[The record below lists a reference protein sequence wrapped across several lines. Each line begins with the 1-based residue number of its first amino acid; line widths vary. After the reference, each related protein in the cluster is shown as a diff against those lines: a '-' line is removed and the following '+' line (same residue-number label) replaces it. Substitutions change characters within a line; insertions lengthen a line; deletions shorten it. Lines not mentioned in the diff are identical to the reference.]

1 MSGGAPSFELHS
13 RCEIARLGEGEVVF
27 VGGTSFATGV
37 WVGVVL
43 DETNGKN
50 NGTVMGKRYF
60 DCPEGHGVFVRPS
73 QVHPIPGSF
82 SPVSAA
88 SSPPMP
94 ATTPGRRTAATGSGS
109 MASHSRSTSGL
120 ENHPA
125 SRGQSP
131 VKAGRPSAAVSTP
144 RARIAGSLGPG
155 VGRTAPAPSTP
166 SSTIANRMQKP
177 LTTPRVG
184 AAAVGARGV
193 GAASTPRAL
202 PASTTPATSR
212 STTASVTR
220 PGLRTSVSAATRPTM
235 PARTGTTASTPGGAG
250 ARTPGMTPS
259 AARISGTATGA
270 STPAYGS
277 ASAAAARRQSLVGS
291 GFSRSAASTPA
302 GAQGH
307 HRTQSRVSRTSSSA
321 SSTVSSGM
329 ATPASAAAAARRA
342 GVGPATGAARVAPS
356 PAVRARTPAST
367 AHFEDFSSER
377 TPRRAGTGPTAAT
390 PGAFSA
396 TRRDSLL
403 SRGGGGTGQSHSQDD
418 EDLEEDILNATL
430 ADAAAELDGDEEDL
444 LMGGGTEIA
453 AATSTGRTMTSSP
466 TLEEAVSAELDEHDP
481 SASPTAPY
489 SHNRTY
495 DSGPTAGPTSRSR
508 TAGTT
513 AASPAT
519 VSPTAALTP
528 VAPIPRPNHMSL
540 ASSTS
545 TSHLPR
551 TAAEVG
557 ELMHELE
564 ELRARVRMMEKK
576 REEEREAMRAA
587 ERKAEEAE
595 GKERAVEK
603 LQERLKEIQ
612 ASLKDQGKLE
622 RELEQLRDDYERQIV
637 DANEQLEMAML
648 DKEVAEEKY
657 EVLAHDA
664 EILREEKEEM
674 QLDRDLAREELAM
687 FEQGEV
693 PEADRASTEFIKL
706 ERQNM
711 RLQDALLRV
720 RDVGNE
726 MEADLKHKIT
736 ELDKELASLSDI
748 QMQYEKATARL
759 EVLES
764 ANEDLRSQLDAALG
778 AEEMLETLT
787 ERNLN
792 LAEKLDMS
800 KLEIEELTEMCQVS
814 QDIEQ
819 VYEEDLRTL
828 QEEIYGYESMANQLQ
843 SRLEALQA
851 EVVEQDAYI
860 HQYREL
866 VQTLNGEMEALR
878 AERTAELSGVGE
890 DGFETDGVRA
900 RAVAQSQAQL
910 EKEFQITRSA
920 SKKQAKTI
928 EIELGKLKESQAMHQ
943 LDIIR
948 SYLPPV
954 YFNGD
959 ADAVAALLFF
969 RRMSLKADIIKTVL
983 ESSHD
988 IQDSLNNIVPEG
1000 LIEVCMLRNQ
1010 LTHFGA
1016 ISRQI
1021 SSVMNFASAEDFLR
1035 AGQEF
1040 RSFQH
1045 IEKRIDYYLDAL
1057 RNQEL
1062 KEAEC
1067 GNALN
1072 LYSDDFHRFV
1082 ITFKDSNDAGLPS
1095 LEVGVACM
1103 FEQQLDTLAA
1113 AFGFAKQR
1121 IAALY
1126 QDEEVEWHLGSRS
1139 LEADVFDPLQQL
1151 INNIRITKV
1160 PARKLTR
1167 RLQTL
1172 FVSDETIRESAVGA
1186 MPLLTADSQ
1195 ALVNFATT
1203 LASSFSK
1210 YTAEVRTNKTP
1221 FVMSNIVSFVDE
1233 ATNEALKKSDQVMW
1247 SSAISMTNQLLQTIN
1262 QILASATE
1270 QENIIKITGT
1280 KPWLTRVKQI
1290 QTEMTHNV
1298 DAERHISSQSE
1309 EIVHLRRTI
1318 KQREQ
1323 FLQEHAVKIE
1333 RLQIHL
1339 NRSKEQVDQMT
1350 DLRKQLDE
1358 ARKQAKDYQEAND
1371 QLQADLD
1378 RAEQEK
1384 TTLVQQQQQQQ
1395 QAAVAQASA
1404 QQKAAQQGGGE
1415 LGPDGS
1421 TFGSGG
1427 GPGGNGDATG
1437 LLNDGGGSR
1446 GGRGGGGPGS
1456 GFIGDFA
1463 GVGGMPGGP
1472 TGVLGYANL
1481 ETSYLV
1487 DQLEAMRG
1495 AVRYLRTE
1503 NSYLRGSELMRGWKA
1518 LAPLTAVSNAG
1529 AAASDRIPLGDRTN
1543 LASGHPDRDG
1553 ESKEGDEDGKGE
1565 PVQQKSMNDQPK
1577 SERLRLIAAETQ
1589 RLHSQALELAVAP
1602 RIVDLSVLVS
1612 RTPAS
1617 ASTSDVDSKKAASA
1631 TDEQQE
1637 GDVANGTT
1645 TTTAATTTATEGAGA
1660 AQSIRRPAWQPA
1672 ARLPQNQYRAQKEL
1686 AAKIRARVEALSER
1700 VRRGGAGIGFIGDG
1714 GTGGGGGGGGTTWT
1728 PSMISAS
1735 PSVVAAS

>member
-1 MSGGAPSFELHS
+1 MSGGAPSFHLHS

-27 VGGTSFATGV
+27 VGQTSFATGV

-43 DETNGKN
+43 DDNNGKN
-50 NGTVMGKRYF
+50 NGTVLGKRYF

-73 QVHPIPGSF
+73 QVHPVESSF
-82 SPVSAA
+82 TPVSAL
-88 SSPPMP
+88 SSPPLP
-94 ATTPGRRTAATGSGS
+94 ATTPGRPAAVRTSTSSAHSRSASGLDNNTSSSSRVQSPVKPGRPSAAAPPSAARTRMSRGPSPVKPVRPSAGMS
-109 MASHSRSTSGL
+109 TPASSYSRSTSG
-120 ENHPA
+120 PGDSTSS
-125 SRGQSP
+125 SRVQSP
-131 VKAGRPSAAVSTP
+131 VKPGHRPSVSGAAASTP
-144 RARIAGSLGPG
+144 RARIGGSLGPG
-155 VGRTAPAPSTP
+155 VGRTAATVPATP
-166 SSTIANRMQKP
+166 SSNISNRMQQRP

-184 AAAVGARGV
+184 GMTAGVRTGTAATT
-193 GAASTPRAL
+193 TPRAGT
-202 PASTTPATSR
+202 SGTTPGLGHR
-212 STTASVTR
+212 STASVTR
-220 PGLRTSVSAATRPTM
+220 PGMRPV
-235 PARTGTTASTPGGAG
+235 PG
-250 ARTPGMTPS
+250 
-259 AARISGTATGA
+259 
-270 STPAYGS
+270 
-277 ASAAAARRQSLVGS
+277 SAAAAR
-291 GFSRSAASTPA
+291 TTA
-302 GAQGH
+302 GIG
-307 HRTQSRVSRTSSSA
+307 
-321 SSTVSSGM
+321 
-329 ATPASAAAAARRA
+329 
-342 GVGPATGAARVAPS
+342 
-356 PAVRARTPAST
+356 ARTPAPV
-367 AHFEDFSSER
+367 AHFGDSER
-377 TPRRAGTGPTAAT
+377 TPRRTATGPTAPT

-396 TRRDSLL
+396 PRRNSLL
-403 SRGGGGTGQSHSQDD
+403 SRGGGRIGTSSVHSAAD
-418 EDLEEDILNATL
+418 DLEEDDLDEAL
-430 ADAAAELDGDEEDL
+430 ADAAAEMDETGEDDL
-444 LMGGGTEIA
+444 LVGGGSA
-453 AATSTGRTMTSSP
+453 AAGSSSSARMITASP
-466 TLEEAVSAELDEHDP
+466 TLEEAVGAELNENDP
-481 SASPTAPY
+481 SSSPTAPY
-489 SHNRTY
+489 SHNRPTS
-495 DSGPTAGPTSRSR
+495 DSGPTAGPVVRSGTGTDSGSAIANAP
-508 TAGTT
+508 TA
-513 AASPAT
+513 
-519 VSPTAALTP
+519 SPTAAL
-528 VAPIPRPNHMSL
+528 APAAVIIPRPNHMSL

-551 TAAEVG
+551 TAAEVS

-564 ELRARVRMMEKK
+564 ELRARVRMMEKR
-576 REEEREAMRAA
+576 REEEREALRAA

-595 GKERAVEK
+595 GKERAVER
-603 LQERLKEIQ
+603 LQERLKEVQ
-612 ASLKDQGKLE
+612 ASIKDQGKLE
-622 RELEQLRDDYERQIV
+622 RELEQLRDDFERQIV
-637 DANEQLEMAML
+637 DLNEQLEMAML

-664 EILREEKEEM
+664 EVIREEKEEM

-720 RDVGNE
+720 RDVSNE

-736 ELDKELASLSDI
+736 ELDKELASLSDV

-764 ANEDLRSQLDAALG
+764 ANEDLRSQLDATLG

-792 LAEKLDMS
+792 LAEKLDQA

-828 QEEIYGYESMANQLQ
+828 QEETYGYESMANQLQ

-878 AERTAELSGVGE
+878 AERTAEESGTGE
-890 DGFETDGVRA
+890 DGFGEDGVRA
-900 RAVAQSQAQL
+900 RAVAQSQAML

-969 RRMSLKADIIKTVL
+969 RRMSLKADILKTVL

-988 IQDSLNNIVPEG
+988 IQESLNNIVPEH
-1000 LIEVCMLRNQ
+1000 LIDVCMLRNSLTQ
-1010 LTHFGA
+1010 LGA

-1021 SSVMNFASAEDFLR
+1021 SSVLNYASAEDFLR
-1035 AGQEF
+1035 AGSEF
-1040 RSFQH
+1040 RAFQQ
-1045 IEKRIDYYLDAL
+1045 IEKRIDAYIDAL

-1062 KEAEC
+1062 KEVDCRKELAGYAE
-1067 GNALN
+1067 
-1072 LYSDDFHRFV
+1072 DFHRFSQK
-1082 ITFKDSNDAGLPS
+1082 FRASNNAELPS
-1095 LEVGVACM
+1095 LEVGVASL
-1103 FEQQLDTLAA
+1103 FEHDLDTLAA
-1113 AFGFAKQR
+1113 ALGFAKQR

-1151 INNIRITKV
+1151 INNVRITKI

-1172 FVSDETIRESAVGA
+1172 FVSDEALRMEAIGP
-1186 MPLLTADSQ
+1186 MPELLTNSQ
-1195 ALVNFATT
+1195 ALVAFAKS
-1203 LASSFSK
+1203 LADSFSK
-1210 YTAEVRTNKTP
+1210 YTTEVRTSKTP
-1221 FVMSNIVSFVDE
+1221 FEMSTIVSFVDE
-1233 ATNEALKKSDQVMW
+1233 ATNDAFKKSDQMMW
-1247 SSAISMTNQLLQTIN
+1247 TSAISMTTQLLQTIN
-1262 QILASATE
+1262 QILANATE

-1280 KPWLTRVKQI
+1280 KPWLTRVQQI
-1290 QTEMTHNV
+1290 QTEMTHNA

-1323 FLQEHAVKIE
+1323 YLQEHAVKIE

-1339 NRSKEQVDQMT
+1339 NRSKEQVDQMS

-1384 TTLVQQQQQQQ
+1384 TTLVQQQQQQ
-1395 QAAVAQASA
+1395 AAAAQASA
-1404 QQKAAQQGGGE
+1404 QQKAAQQMGGE
-1415 LGPDGS
+1415 LGADG
-1421 TFGSGG
+1421 TAFGSGG
-1427 GPGGNGDATG
+1427 GA
-1437 LLNDGGGSR
+1437 GGGVI
-1446 GGRGGGGPGS
+1446 GGLTSGTGGLG
-1456 GFIGDFA
+1456 GDFA
-1463 GVGGMPGGP
+1463 GVAGMSGGAPG
-1472 TGVLGYANL
+1472 VFGYANL

-1503 NSYLRGSELMRGWKA
+1503 NAYLRSSDLMRGWKTMS
-1518 LAPLTAVSNAG
+1518 PLP
-1529 AAASDRIPLGDRTN
+1529 AASQFSMANRTPLGDKTN
-1543 LASGHPDRDG
+1543 TVDG
-1553 ESKEGDEDGKGE
+1553 AANDESEEGGAKGE
-1565 PVQQKSMNDQPK
+1565 PAQQKSSTDQPK
-1577 SERLRLIAAETQ
+1577 SERLRSIAAETQ
-1589 RLHSQALELAVAP
+1589 QLHSQTLKLVVAS

-1612 RTPAS
+1612 KSASDSSKKEGDPQAQNGS
-1617 ASTSDVDSKKAASA
+1617 ASTEEGGA
-1631 TDEQQE
+1631 TRS
-1637 GDVANGTT
+1637 
-1645 TTTAATTTATEGAGA
+1645 TTAP
-1660 AQSIRRPAWQPA
+1660 IRRPAWQPA

-1700 VRRGGAGIGFIGDG
+1700 VKRSGSSFADGNGAGGGALGR
-1714 GTGGGGGGGGTTWT
+1714 TWT
-1728 PSMISAS
+1728 SIPAAN
-1735 PSVVAAS
+1735 SVVAAS